1 MLLIQ
6 LIWQMHY
13 FPITQKKKTIHIPLE
28 MDNSSC

>member
-1 MLLIQ
+1 MLLGQ

-13 FPITQKKKTIHIPLE
+13 FPITQKKKKIHIHLE